1 MRLMKQIQLVFL
13 IIAAILLAACH
24 DDSDPEIVVSTF
36 VANGV
41 QPAGTRAAAD
51 IQNSSF
57 DYGEQ
62 FNLYIVDYVNKD
74 TKIADNVAKATGTN
88 VGTGY
93 YYPPNGHNVDIY
105 GIYPQSVKYG
115 DISFSVSTTQTMDD
129 AGRTNYKNSDLMSAK
144 VPNALRQEA
153 AQTLQ
158 FTHQLSKVIVSIR
171 RDASLADTETATLTL
186 NSART
191 DATIANGVFSAVTG
205 SPADI
210 SLGTVTLSST
220 DYYQSL
226 AAIIPPQTIPASESA
241 ATDFIT
247 ITLGSGGSFTYQIP
261 AGSSKTFAS
270 GNAYTYSI
278 TVGLKAISVE
288 TTINDWN
295 TPAENNTAIGGIT
308 I

>member
-1 MRLMKQIQLVFL
+1 MMKLIRPVFMAMAVVLM
-13 IIAAILLAACH
+13 AACH

-36 VANGV
+36 VTNGM

-57 DYGEQ
+57 DSGEQ
-62 FNLYIVDYVNKD
+62 FNLYIVDYDNKD
-74 TKIADNVAKATGTN
+74 TKIANNVANATGTN

-115 DISFSVSTTQTMDD
+115 DTSFSVSTTQTMDAD
-129 AGRTNYKNSDLMSAK
+129 GRTNYKNSDLMSAK
-144 VPNALRQEA
+144 VLNALRQEA

-158 FTHQLSKVIVSIR
+158 FTHQLSKVIVSIK
-171 RDASLADTETATLTL
+171 RDASLAATETATLTL

-205 SPADI
+205 NASDI
-210 SLGTVTLSST
+210 SLGTVTLSSPT
-220 DYYQSL
+220 DYQSL
-226 AAIIPPQTIPASESA
+226 AAIIPPQTIPASGSA

-261 AGSSKTFAS
+261 SGSPKDFAG
-270 GNAYTYSI
+270 GNAYTYTI
-278 TVGLKAISVE
+278 TVGLKAISV
-288 TTINDWN
+288 TTAITDWN
-295 TPAENNTAIGGIT
+295 APDGNTTAIGGIT

>member
-1 MRLMKQIQLVFL
+1 MMKQIQLVFL
-13 IIAAILLAACH
+13 VIAAILLAACH

-36 VANGV
+36 VTNGM

-57 DYGEQ
+57 DDGEQ
-62 FNLYIVDYVNKD
+62 FNLYIVDYDNND
-74 TKIADNVAKATGTN
+74 TKIANNVPNATGTN
-88 VGTGY
+88 KGTGY
-93 YYPPNGHNVDIY
+93 YYPANGHNVDIY
-105 GIYPQSVKYG
+105 GIYPKSVKY
-115 DISFSVSTTQTMDD
+115 DDTSFSVSTTQTMDA
-129 AGRTNYKNSDLMSAK
+129 AGKTNYKNSDLMSAK
-144 VPNALRQEA
+144 VLNALRQEA

-158 FTHQLSKVIVSIR
+158 FTHQLSKVIVSIK
-171 RDASLADTETATLTL
+171 RDASLDATETATLTL
-186 NSART
+186 KSART

-220 DYYQSL
+220 DAYQSL

-261 AGSSKTFAS
+261 AGSPKTFAS
-270 GNAYTYSI
+270 GNAYTYTI
-278 TVGLKAISVE
+278 TVGLKEISV
-288 TTINDWN
+288 TTAITDWN
-295 TPAENNTAIGGIT
+295 APDGNTTAIGGIT

>member
-1 MRLMKQIQLVFL
+1 MMRLIRPVFMAMAVVL
-13 IIAAILLAACH
+13 MAACH

-36 VANGV
+36 VANGM

-57 DYGEQ
+57 DSGER
-62 FNLYIVDYVNKD
+62 FNLYIVDYDNKS
-74 TKIADNVAKATGTN
+74 TKIADNVANATGTN

-93 YYPPNGHNVDIY
+93 YYPANGHNVDIY

-115 DISFSVSTTQTMDD
+115 DTSFSVSTTQTMDA

-144 VPNALRQEA
+144 VLNALRQEA

-158 FTHQLSKVIVSIR
+158 FTHQLSKVIVSIK
-171 RDASLADTETATLTL
+171 RDASLAATETATLTL

-205 SPADI
+205 NASDI

-220 DYYQSL
+220 TDYQSL
-226 AAIIPPQTIPASESA
+226 AAIIPPQTIPASGSA

-261 AGSSKTFAS
+261 EGSPKAFAG
-270 GNAYTYSI
+270 GNAYTYTI
-278 TVGLKAISVE
+278 TVGLKAISV
-288 TTINDWN
+288 TTAITDWN
-295 TPAENNTAIGGIT
+295 APAENTTAIGGIT

>member
-1 MRLMKQIQLVFL
+1 MKLIRPVFMAMAVVLM
-13 IIAAILLAACH
+13 AACH

-41 QPAGTRAAAD
+41 QPARTRAAAD
-51 IQNSSF
+51 IQNSNF
-57 DYGEQ
+57 DDGEQ
-62 FNLYIVDYVNKD
+62 FNLYIVDYDNKD
-74 TKIADNVAKATGTN
+74 TKIADNVAKPTGTN

-93 YYPPNGHNVDIY
+93 YYPANGHNVDIY

-115 DISFSVSTTQTMDD
+115 DTSFSVSTTQTMDA

-144 VPNALRQEA
+144 VLDALRQEA

-158 FTHQLSKVIVSIR
+158 FTHQLSKVIVSIK
-171 RDASLADTETATLTL
+171 RDASLAATETATLTL
-186 NSART
+186 KST
-191 DATIANGVFSAVTG
+191 KTGATIAKGVFSAVTG

-220 DYYQSL
+220 TDYQSL
-226 AAIIPPQTIPASESA
+226 AAIIPPQTIPASDTA

-261 AGSSKTFAS
+261 AGSPKTFAS

>member
-1 MRLMKQIQLVFL
+1 MMKQIQLVFL
-13 IIAAILLAACH
+13 IIAAILIAACH

-36 VANGV
+36 VTNGM

-57 DYGEQ
+57 DEGEQ
-62 FNLYIVDYVNKD
+62 YNLYIVDNLNS
-74 TKIADNVAKATGTN
+74 TKIADNVAKPTGTN

-93 YYPPNGHNVDIY
+93 YYPANGHNVDIY

-115 DISFSVSTTQTMDD
+115 DTSFSVSTTQTMDA
-129 AGRTNYKNSDLMSAK
+129 AGRTNYKASDLMSAK
-144 VPNALRQEA
+144 VVNALRQEE

-158 FTHQLSKVIVSIR
+158 FTHQLSKVIVSIK
-171 RDASLADTETATLTL
+171 RDDSLDATETATLTL
-186 NSART
+186 KNART

-205 SPADI
+205 SASDI

-220 DYYQSL
+220 TDYQSL
-226 AAIIPPQTIPASESA
+226 AAIIPPQTIPASGSA

-261 AGSSKTFAS
+261 SPKAFVG
-270 GNAYTYSI
+270 GNAYTYTI
-278 TVGLKAISVE
+278 TVGLKEISV
-288 TTINDWN
+288 TTAITDWN
-295 TPAENNTAIGGIT
+295 APDGNTTAIGDIT